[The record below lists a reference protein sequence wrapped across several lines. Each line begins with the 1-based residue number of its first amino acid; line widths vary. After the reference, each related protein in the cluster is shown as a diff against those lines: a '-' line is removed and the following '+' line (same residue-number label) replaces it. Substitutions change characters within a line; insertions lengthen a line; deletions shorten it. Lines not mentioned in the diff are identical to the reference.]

1 MYKVFL
7 LDDDELILQEL
18 LERVPWMDNGF
29 EVIGYESN
37 PVQALRRIPQLCP
50 DVIFSDLKMPDID
63 GHAFMK
69 SLIDSNLQ
77 FEFVMLSA
85 YGTFDDARTFFNHSG
100 FDYILKPVQIEELQL
115 VLERLANK
123 LSKKRAFSP
132 NTSKENITPAFLELT
147 DYLENNFQE
156 KFSLNKLSKQFALS
170 PGYICNL
177 FSKYYNT
184 TLTCFLTNLRMK
196 HAASRILQSN
206 LSFKE
211 IAIEC
216 GYVDYYY
223 FNKVFKEY
231 YGMAPSKYIQQD

>member
-7 LDDDELILQEL
+7 LDDDELILKEL
-18 LERVPWMDNGF
+18 LETVPWMDNGF
-29 EVIGYESN
+29 KVIGYDSN
-37 PVQALRRIPQLCP
+37 PVHALQRIPELCP

-69 SLIDSNLQ
+69 TLLDSNLN
-77 FEFVMLSA
+77 FEFVMVSA

-123 LSKKRAFSP
+123 LSKKRPFLP
-132 NTSKENITPAFLELT
+132 KTPEENITPAFLDLT
-147 DYLENNFQE
+147 EYLEKNFQE

-184 TLTCFLTNLRMK
+184 TLTCFLTDLRMK
-196 HAASRILQSN
+196 HASSLIIESN
-206 LSFKE
+206 LSFKQ
-211 IAIEC
+211 IALEC
-216 GYVDYYY
+216 GYTDYYY

-231 YGMAPSKYIQQD
+231 YGVAPSKYTKQA